1 MQLFLDH
8 VLILGLH
15 GVAIV
20 LGYAKFYLDQLVEV
34 VVDSPGNL
42 VDLLPVVVQ

>member
-1 MQLFLDH
+1 MQLFRDH
-8 VLILGLH
+8 FLILGLH
-15 GVAIV
+15 CIAIV